1 MDIKSWVDEF
11 EKEKNYF
18 DYKIDA
24 LESNSIVLL
33 PGRFYI
39 LQYKPKNIDKK
50 IIYNTRP
57 VILSLGLS
65 KKDPESFLCIDL
77 CVIPQQARIRFVQMF
92 YDIFD
97 KHISENIKNFPFTE
111 MADMQKQIKE
121 FTYKNLSKIS
131 KFYPVMNAI
140 KRYKIKDTKKIYSL
154 SYTDIYKVVGK
165 FADENWFINGNIGD
179 VQKEFIKKSKIKK

>member
-1 MDIKSWVDEF
+1 
-11 EKEKNYF
+11 
-18 DYKIDA
+18 
-24 LESNSIVLL
+24 
-33 PGRFYI
+33 
-39 LQYKPKNIDKK
+39 
-50 IIYNTRP
+50 
-57 VILSLGLS
+57 
-65 KKDPESFLCIDL
+65 
-77 CVIPQQARIRFVQMF
+77 MF

-97 KHISENIKNFPFTE
+97 KHISENIKNFPFAE

-179 VQKEFIKKSKIKK
+179 VQKEFIKKTKIKK